1 MKQRRIPAKKGR
13 SMHRVYSIVF
23 IANTGRQD
31 GPLPKY
37 LLEALQRFQDEK
49 KEGAPR
55 YCLIA
60 HDMSVYPGVSV
71 RSPSLGLNGD
81 GLSIQ
86 GAMLNMLGNFDP
98 GQY

>member
-1 MKQRRIPAKKGR
+1 MCPFPTTSLKRLRVSRVKKMG
-13 SMHRVYSIVF
+13 
-23 IANTGRQD
+23 G
-31 GPLPKY
+31 
-37 LLEALQRFQDEK
+37 
-49 KEGAPR
+49 GAPR

-86 GAMLNMLGNFDP
+86 GAMLNMLGKFNP
-98 GQY
+98 GNY